1 MTWLKLSD
9 DFADDCAR
17 VGLSDAAVRTHM
29 EGLLWAMRR
38 ENAGYLDDVDIRRAI
53 ETENAAA
60 AIAELLAVGFW
71 HREGRGYRIVHHME
85 HQPELDVL
93 EARRTVNAERQR
105 RHRRKR
111 LKLDDQDQT

>member
-17 VGLSDAAVRTHM
+17 AGLSDAAFRTHI
-29 EGLLWAMRR
+29 EGLVWAMRR
-38 ENAGYLDDVDIRRAI
+38 ETGGYLDDLDIRRAI

-71 HREGRGYRIVHHME
+71 VRELHGYRIVHAMDQQVE
-85 HQPELDVL
+85 PEVI
-93 EARRTVNAERQR
+93 AHRRKLAADRKRRQR
-105 RHRRKR
+105 RRMAG
-111 LKLDDQDQT
+111 LDD